1 MQIIKIA
8 NQIFELLS
16 RKFDLAIEFLDTIGN
31 MKRITKRMNNSLVN
45 NAVYENKDLAKNI
58 RILYDL
64 WVEFT
69 KSDSKYLWV
78 FQDKYKLKLEKQA
91 SIIEDKK
98 QKYSQKMYE
107 KQKYVNYH
115 Q

>member
-1 MQIIKIA
+1 
-8 NQIFELLS
+8 
-16 RKFDLAIEFLDTIGN
+16 
-31 MKRITKRMNNSLVN
+31 MNNSLVN

-69 KSDSKYLWV
+69 KSDSKYLSS
-78 FQDKYKLKLEKQA
+78 FTNEDKSKLQYQKSYIDDKKGLYSKIILEKQ
-91 SIIEDKK
+91 KH
-98 QKYSQKMYE
+98 
-107 KQKYVNYH
+107 VNYR